1 MNPGDNSRKKF
12 RDGLRRRGLLPPD
25 TSDSEPGSD
34 SNTSNLSPDDP
45 IFDGAR
51 DSDDTHD
58 WNPELKRQLK
68 HFRVSLMMLSSRSFM
83 SRRSKERAQMWLDIK
98 GNNNFRTLCYGGR
111 SAAKRAGGGRPK
123 KKQMPQI

>member
-68 HFRVSLMMLSSRSFM
+68 HFRVSLMKSSSINVQ
-83 SRRSKERAQMWLDIK
+83 KEHK
-98 GNNNFRTLCYGGR
+98 
-111 SAAKRAGGGRPK
+111 
-123 KKQMPQI
+123 

>member
-1 MNPGDNSRKKF
+1 MPE
-12 RDGLRRRGLLPPD
+12 D
-25 TSDSEPGSD
+25 TSGSESGSD
-34 SNTSNLSPDDP
+34 SDASNLSPDDP
-45 IFDGAR
+45 IFDGCR

-83 SRRSKERAQMWLDIK
+83 SRRSKERAEMWLDIK

-111 SAAKRAGGGRPK
+111 SAVKRAGGGRPK
-123 KKQMPQI
+123 KKRMPQI

>member
-1 MNPGDNSRKKF
+1 MYSLDPIHASWEELLVLPCRCMLPPQPRNPGDNSRKKF

-58 WNPELKRQLK
+58 WNPELKKQLK
-68 HFRVSLMMLSSRSFM
+68 HFRVIL
-83 SRRSKERAQMWLDIK
+83 IK
-98 GNNNFRTLCYGGR
+98 
-111 SAAKRAGGGRPK
+111 SHDA
-123 KKQMPQI
+123 

>member
-45 IFDGAR
+45 IFDGCR

-68 HFRVSLMMLSSRSFM
+68 HFRVSLMMSSSTYVINVQ
-83 SRRSKERAQMWLDIK
+83 KEPRKNTNMV
-98 GNNNFRTLCYGGR
+98 GY
-111 SAAKRAGGGRPK
+111 
-123 KKQMPQI
+123 